1 MSRSGL
7 LAAALLGTGLTLG
20 TAPVALAQP
29 MDRMAPAAPSMA
41 QPPMQPI
48 SPPVARGTMPPP
60 GAPAP
65 VPGTP
70 MRAPDNPFSNLQLP
84 RQSGVGDGAY
94 NGGGVVLEH
103 APDGSLRLAR

>member
-7 LAAALLGTGLTLG
+7 LAAALLGAGLTWG

-29 MDRMAPAAPSMA
+29 MDRMAPSVT
-41 QPPMQPI
+41 QPPI

-65 VPGTP
+65 MPGMP
-70 MRAPDNPFSNLQLP
+70 MRTPDNPFSNLQLP
-84 RQSGVGDGAY
+84 KQSGVGDGAY
-94 NGGGVVLEH
+94 NGGGVVLEY